1 MRDYYTVDEVAYLYG
16 VSKELV
22 FKWIRSGELE
32 AEIIPDAMEEERY
45 FSGRKMDATYYGY
58 DIHPKTLDNFKPNV
72 SYRGVQL
79 LNAKTKKTRKDDYLD
94 YSDKREK
101 DLYDEIEFISKMKSY
116 LRDIEP
122 YI

>member
-32 AEIIPDAMEEERY
+32 AEMIPDAMEEERY
-45 FSGRKMDATYYGY
+45 YSGRKMDTTYHGY
-58 DIHPKTLDNFKPNV
+58 VIHPKTLDNFRPNI

-79 LNAKTKKTRKDDYLD
+79 LNAKTFAFWDGKSRGTKNMIDWA
-94 YSDKREK
+94 
-101 DLYDEIEFISKMKSY
+101 KSY
-116 LRDIEP
+116 GLEIHVVRYEN
-122 YI
+122 

>member
-45 FSGRKMDATYYGY
+45 FSGRKMDTTYHGY
-58 DIHPKTLDNFKPNV
+58 AIFVFVLSCIFSLVNPHI
-72 SYRGVQL
+72 
-79 LNAKTKKTRKDDYLD
+79 YLD
-94 YSDKREK
+94 MIC
-101 DLYDEIEFISKMKSY
+101 LYMPLFLFTLEQRYTS
-116 LRDIEP
+116 
-122 YI
+122 